1 MISTMIGI
9 DKLSQEIGVTSRTLR
24 HWESQ
29 GLFSSQR
36 DSSSGWRMY
45 DEQTVLAIRITA
57 WLRGFDIGIKEIKTV
72 LADMSF
78 RTAHQVV
85 TQYANEIIDHKN
97 GCILKELILKEWLEQ
112 SYKYLNEPITAQ
124 LLLQLSHV
132 PSLQSNMKHE
142 VTMPMSNQRSY
153 SPAPIKF
160 ITLPPMRMVRHV
172 VVSASPEEE
181 AIESLVDWLVQAELQ
196 GTARLFGKNEEPFPD
211 VESNVYGYGAY
222 ASIPENIVI
231 PSHFTEV
238 RFFSGVYAM
247 MESTDNITGSWQL
260 LMEKLNEHPDYEPDS
275 EARSCL
281 EEHIRNDSPAGSSN
295 AYWLQLFEPVRK
307 KIK

>member
-1 MISTMIGI
+1 MSNMIGI

-29 GLFSSQR
+29 GLFESQR

-57 WLRGFDIGIKEIKTV
+57 LLRGFDIGIKEIKVV
-72 LADMSF
+72 LADMTF
-78 RTAHQVV
+78 RTAHQVM
-85 TQYANEIIDHKN
+85 TQYAHEMIEHKN
-97 GCILKELILKEWLEQ
+97 ECIAKEITLKKWLEQ

-132 PSLQSNMKHE
+132 PSLHSKMKHE
-142 VTMPMSNQRSY
+142 VTMPMGNQWSY
-153 SPAPIKF
+153 SPASIKF
-160 ITLPPMRMVRHV
+160 VTLPPMRMASHV

-181 AIESLVDWLVQAELQ
+181 AIDSLADWLVQAELQ
-196 GTARLFGKNEEPFPD
+196 GTARLFGKNEDPLPD

-222 ASIPENIVI
+222 ASIPENIDI
-231 PSHFTEV
+231 PSHLAEV
-238 RFFSGVYAM
+238 RFSGGVYAM
-247 MESTDNITGSWQL
+247 MESTDDITGSWHL

-275 EARSCL
+275 EARFCL
-281 EEHIRNDSPAGSSN
+281 EEHIRNDNPAGSSN

-307 KIK
+307 RIK